1 MLSLAKNVLT
11 KLDQQCII
19 TEYMYILRKMPHLV
33 QCTYILQGVSCKQC
47 LSAWGASP
55 IVLPCS
61 HGPVS
66 QNYHPANVMFSKNPM
81 LEEQACNA
89 ILGCYGDNYLKMQL

>member
-1 MLSLAKNVLT
+1 
-11 KLDQQCII
+11 
-19 TEYMYILRKMPHLV
+19 MYILRKMPHLV

-66 QNYHPANVMFSKNPM
+66 QDYHPANAMFSKNPM